1 MLTINVTIDDSKARQ
16 LLARAPGAIQD
27 AAHAAV
33 GWALTELERAVKENS
48 SSPYAG
54 RSSAI
59 GSGALLDAIYSEP
72 KPSPAI
78 GGIVDVHPPADGYAA
93 AVEYGT
99 APHMP
104 PVEALFGW
112 VQRKFRFEDQQ
123 ESESIAWAIAKT
135 IEKRGT
141 TGFHMFE
148 RALDAYH
155 DQIVQKVNTEID
167 QAVEKLNAGETQPN
181 GKSEPRP

>member
-1 MLTINVTIDDSKARQ
+1 MLTINLKLDDSAARK
-16 LLARAPGAIQD
+16 LLARAPGVIQD
-27 AAHAAV
+27 AADAAV
-33 GWALTELERAVKENS
+33 GWALTELERAVKENI

-54 RSSAI
+54 MRSAV
-59 GSGALLDAIYSEP
+59 GSGVLLDAVYSEP

-78 GGIVDVHPPADGYAA
+78 GGIVDVHPPADTYAA

-112 VQRKFRFEDQQ
+112 VQHKLRIEDRQ
-123 ESESIAWAIAKT
+123 ESESIAWAIART

-141 TGFHMFE
+141 AGFHMFE
-148 RALDAYH
+148 RALDAYQ
-155 DQIVQKVNTEID
+155 DQIVQKVNTEIA
-167 QAVEKLNAGETQPN
+167 QAVEKLNAEMVQSN
-181 GKSEPRP
+181 GKSEPRQ